1 MKYIKISIVES
12 LDNIQKFKFNN
23 ISSHFHIKKIK
34 IKMKEQILIK
44 VYLSMFKRKNK
55 IEYIT
60 IENPDKKE
68 VVFKE
73 KIQIL

>member
-1 MKYIKISIVES
+1 MY
-12 LDNIQKFKFNN
+12 FNET
-23 ISSHFHIKKIK
+23 SSHFHIKKIK

>member
-1 MKYIKISIVES
+1 MS

>member
-73 KIQIL
+73 KIQII

>member
-68 VVFKE
+68 VIFKE